1 MTHKQFVLQGK
12 EQLTPLYGEREAEA
26 LVRTLLQEVE
36 GLGLYDYIMFPNKDL
51 THTVLLIEYLYR
63 LTEGEP
69 LQYILGYAR
78 FCGYKFGVTEDT
90 LIPRPET
97 EYLVNLICRRHSTS
111 FNGESKSRSCH
122 PLRILDLCTGSG
134 CIAWSLA
141 SLIPNS
147 KVWGCD
153 ISAAALAVAC
163 GQEREEF
170 VGKGQ
175 NTPDFFKADLLSN
188 EALEIIEKETGMQ
201 RRESNCGDDLRMDI
215 IVSNPPYL
223 LEEEKAFM
231 QRNVLEHEPHIAL
244 FVDNNTPLLFYDKI
258 VTLGRCL
265 LKIGGELWFEINE
278 RFADE
283 VVSLMNSHGF
293 TRCGAM
299 EDLNGKKRFVQ
310 GTWQQGLSFINKGGH

>member
-26 LVRTLLQEVE
+26 LVRTLLNEVE
-36 GLGLYDYIMFPNKDL
+36 GLGLYDYIMFPNKELPHSMLL
-51 THTVLLIEYLYR
+51 TDYLHR
-63 LTEGEP
+63 LFGGEP

-97 EYLVNLICRRHSTS
+97 EYLVNLIAGKYGVSPVGNSGVGLR
-111 FNGESKSRSCH
+111 N

-134 CIAWSLA
+134 SIAWSLA
-141 SLIPNS
+141 SMISNS
-147 KVWGCD
+147 EVWGCD
-153 ISAAALAVAC
+153 ISAVALTVAQ
-163 GQEREEF
+163 GQVREDF
-170 VGKGQ
+170 VGKLK
-175 NTPDFFKADLLSN
+175 NIPKFFKADLLSN
-188 EALEIIEKETGMQ
+188 EALEIIEKGTGMQ
-201 RRESNCGDDLRMDI
+201 HAERERDCRDDLRMDI

-231 QRNVLEHEPHIAL
+231 QRNVLEHEPHTAL

-258 VTLGRCL
+258 VTLGTCL
-265 LKIGGELWFEINE
+265 LKVGGELWFEINE

-283 VVSLMNSHGF
+283 VVSLMDSCGF
-293 TRCGAM
+293 TGCGAI
-299 EDLNGKKRFVQ
+299 EDLNGKKRFVH
-310 GTWQQGLSFINKGGH
+310 GVWQQG